1 MPARRLF
8 ALCLLMSILPV
19 VPLAYATPIDPSWP
33 GGFYDNGDL
42 DDVIQFIV
50 SGVATVAPLLLS
62 ELEPRRIVIGRT
74 PDAEPAFVPGYTPS
88 ARHSRAPP
96 LP

>member
-8 ALCLLMSILPV
+8 ALCLLMSVLPV

-62 ELEPRRIVIGRT
+62 ALEPRRVVIG
-74 PDAEPAFVPGYTPS
+74 
-88 ARHSRAPP
+88 PP
-96 LP
+96 QPRSSTSLSPQPQ